1 MPEQS
6 PDHGHPDHG
15 LELATTMVADDDR
28 RGTAPDQATL
38 YFAGVEAGFSP
49 RRKKSRLGWLGIGG
63 WLSVLW
69 LGLILFLA
77 VFGPYLPGI
86 PDPKNDVGD
95 LRLGWFASGHVFGT
109 DGGGRDVFSMIV
121 NGTRNSMIIG
131 VFSVFMGFM
140 VGGVLGVVAGYFKGR
155 IGGAL
160 GAVTDI
166 LLAYPQLVLALSVVR
181 FLGDSVW
188 LVTFALGIVSTPV
201 LARISRAS
209 TMSWSEREFVVAARA
224 QGAKHSRVMVREI
237 LPNVL
242 PAMFSIALLG
252 IAVVII
258 AEAGLAIV
266 GAGVDPNVITWGRI
280 IEVGRADIN
289 DAPNIV
295 LAPSIVIF
303 FTVLA
308 LNYLGDVMRA
318 KFDVR
323 EGAL

>member
-6 PDHGHPDHG
+6 PDTGRELVQELERDDLSHHTLTPEQDAAYFGAVVGGPEATGRKHRNG
-15 LELATTMVADDDR
+15 L
-28 RGTAPDQATL
+28 
-38 YFAGVEAGFSP
+38 GF
-49 RRKKSRLGWLGIGG
+49 GG
-63 WLSVLW
+63 WLAVIW
-69 LGLILFLA
+69 MALILFA
-77 VFGPYLPGI
+77 AIFGPYLPWI

-95 LRLGWFASGHVFGT
+95 LRLGWFATGHIFGT
-109 DGGGRDVFSMIV
+109 DSNGRDVFSLVV

-131 VFSVFMGFM
+131 IGSVVMGFL
-140 VGGVLGVVAGYFKGR
+140 VGGVLGIVAGYFKGR

-160 GAVTDI
+160 GALTDI
-166 LLAYPQLVLALSVVR
+166 LLAYPQLVLAISIVT

-209 TMSWSEREFVVAARA
+209 TLSWSEREFVIAARA
-224 QGAKHSRVMVREI
+224 QGAKHGRVMIREI
-237 LPNVL
+237 LPNVI
-242 PAMFSIALLG
+242 PAMVSIALLG

-266 GAGVDPNVITWGRI
+266 GAGVNPDQITWGNI
-280 IEVGRADIN
+280 IESGRADIT

-303 FTVLA
+303 LTVLA
-308 LNYLGDVMRA
+308 LNYLGDVLRGR
-318 KFDVR
+318 FDVR
-323 EGAL
+323 DSAL